1 VGRKYTQLSEHETWA
16 TGRQMI
22 GMNRAK
28 REMKFRQEEDEEDEE
43 R

>member
-1 VGRKYTQLSEHETWA
+1 
-16 TGRQMI
+16 MI